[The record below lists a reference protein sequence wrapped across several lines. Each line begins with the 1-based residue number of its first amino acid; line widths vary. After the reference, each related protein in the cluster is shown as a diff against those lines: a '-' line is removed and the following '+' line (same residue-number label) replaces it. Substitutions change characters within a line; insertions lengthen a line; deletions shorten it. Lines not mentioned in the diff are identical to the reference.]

1 MSSSSILVVL
11 IIVVIGIVGVI
22 GYTLFQMYMQE
33 QRSGKNWVSGYT
45 RGASVA
51 EDEYSKLLAFFKL
64 TDEASEE
71 DIKNAYRKYVRDNHP
86 DLHNADAEKIRKFQE
101 VKTIYERILDMKR
114 NSFSGH
120 KQVM

>member
-1 MSSSSILVVL
+1 MSSTLILVIIGLVL
-11 IIVVIGIVGVI
+11 AIILCFL

-33 QRSGKNWVSGYT
+33 QRSGKNWTSGYT
-45 RGASVA
+45 RDATVV

-64 TDEASEE
+64 TDAASEE
-71 DIKNAYRKYVRDNHP
+71 DIKEAYRKYVRENHP
-86 DLHNADAEKIRKFQE
+86 DLNNDDAEKIRKFQE